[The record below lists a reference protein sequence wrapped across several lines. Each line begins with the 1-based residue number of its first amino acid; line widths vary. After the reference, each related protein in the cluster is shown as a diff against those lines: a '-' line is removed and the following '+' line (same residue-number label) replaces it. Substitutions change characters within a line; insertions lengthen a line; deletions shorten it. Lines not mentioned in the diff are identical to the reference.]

1 MSTGQG
7 HQCISGH
14 KVVHSKSLK
23 QSILSF
29 NSHTQNI
36 LSPRQAYLV
45 PTKMSPSFYL
55 NYIIV
60 CHEASAM
67 QGTIL
72 LLGAFSAGWD
82 DGTSIGILALRATWN
97 AVGPVTFKG
106 IKALGM
112 TA

>member
-14 KVVHSKSLK
+14 KVV
-23 QSILSF
+23 QLSF
-29 NSHTQNI
+29 NSHTQDI

-45 PTKMSPSFYL
+45 PTKMSPAFYL

-67 QGTIL
+67 QGAVL
-72 LLGAFSAGWD
+72 LLAAFSAGWD